1 MQHSLLFTSQSVQ
14 ALLSQLQRL
23 LQLPLLRLKLQ
34 KLNN

>member
-23 LQLPLLRLKLQ
+23 LQLPLLLKLQ